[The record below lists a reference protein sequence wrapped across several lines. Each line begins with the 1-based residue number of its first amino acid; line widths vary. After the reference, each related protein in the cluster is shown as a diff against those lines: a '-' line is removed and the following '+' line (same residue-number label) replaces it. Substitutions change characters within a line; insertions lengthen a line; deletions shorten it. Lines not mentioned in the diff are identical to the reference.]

1 MFTMSMS
8 TVSVALLIA
17 LMSPAQEPPS
27 VAGDDW
33 EFHEDAA
40 RGMVAMARYSG
51 GQSVIVQCKGG
62 ALNVLLVGLP
72 VTGGGP
78 RDFEAQRADG
88 RRDRQ
93 SWRPGEAPNVLT
105 ATVIG
110 RTVRFLR
117 RGGDYSLALTE
128 PGAPP
133 VRVSFDMPT
142 SFENLDRVIAACDWP
157 LEDERDRL
165 DQAEPGAF
173 EWARTGGRRQGPREG
188 EGTLIGVSHHS
199 CIIRGLRLSDCRVDH
214 QLPRNS
220 SDGARAARDLE
231 GTRLSASDPAQVEG
245 RVVYLSTSTS
255 RFAVR
260 TQ

>member
-1 MFTMSMS
+1 MSMS
-8 TVSVALLIA
+8 TISMALLVALIT
-17 LMSPAQEPPS
+17 PAQEPPP

-51 GQSVIVQCKGG
+51 GQAVIVQCKGG
-62 ALNVLLVGLP
+62 QLNVLLVGLP
-72 VTGGGP
+72 VTGDGP
-78 RDFEAQRADG
+78 RNFEAQRADG

-105 ATVIG
+105 STVIG

-117 RGGDYSLALTE
+117 GGGDYSLTSTE

-133 VRVSFDMPT
+133 VRISFDMPA
-142 SFENLDRVIAACDWP
+142 SFDNLDRTIAACDWP
-157 LEDERDRL
+157 LDDERDRL

-173 EWARTGGRRQGPREG
+173 EWPRASGRRQGPRESD
-188 EGTLIGVSHHS
+188 GTLIGVSHHS

-220 SDGARAARDLE
+220 SDGPRAARDLE

-245 RVVYLSTSTS
+245 QVVYLSTSTA